1 MLGIFLIYFIGKKFA
16 ELAEQYDRH
25 KWGYGIL
32 GVVAYYLGTIIF
44 GVLYVLY
51 IEFFTEKSI
60 DEVNEHVIN
69 FMAVPF
75 GLLICWIVYRLLESA
90 WKKKPH
96 LKSDNYDFLDDGL
109 LK

>member
-75 GLLICWIVYRLLESA
+75 V
-90 WKKKPH
+90 
-96 LKSDNYDFLDDGL
+96 FF
-109 LK
+109 